1 MYHAK
6 KNRHGYTFYEPDL
19 DRHNIIQ
26 LNLETDL
33 YEAMN
38 NGDLELHYQP
48 KIDLKTGTTLA
59 VEALLRWKHPER
71 GNISPEE
78 FIPLAEHSGL
88 IHPLTRWII
97 ETATRQCAKWHGN
110 DLKIGI
116 AINLSAR
123 NLEDSGIL
131 DAMRTALRTS
141 GLDPSFLSVELTESA
156 VMADPGHA
164 MEMLNKIHGMGVRI
178 AVDDFGTGYS
188 SLAYLKKLPVNE
200 IKIDKSF
207 VIDMGQDSSDEV
219 IVHSTIDLGHNM
231 GLQVT
236 AEGVENEAIME
247 KLIILGCNMA
257 QGYYM
262 CEPCN
267 AENLTKWFFKSQWG
281 MRANINR
288 VS

>member
-1 MYHAK
+1 
-6 KNRHGYTFYEPDL
+6 
-19 DRHNIIQ
+19 
-26 LNLETDL
+26 
-33 YEAMN
+33 
-38 NGDLELHYQP
+38 
-48 KIDLKTGTTLA
+48 
-59 VEALLRWKHPER
+59 
-71 GNISPEE
+71 
-78 FIPLAEHSGL
+78 
-88 IHPLTRWII
+88 
-97 ETATRQCAKWHGN
+97 
-110 DLKIGI
+110 
-116 AINLSAR
+116 
-123 NLEDSGIL
+123 
-131 DAMRTALRTS
+131 
-141 GLDPSFLSVELTESA
+141 VELTESA